1 MNDAPAPAAQAGPIA
16 LVGSGEF
23 LPVMEAVD
31 AALLDGRPA
40 RAVFLPTAAA
50 PEGPE
55 RVDYW
60 LRLGTEHYGRLGAEP
75 VPLAV
80 LDRRDA
86 DDPANAA
93 AVAGAG
99 LVYLSGGNPG
109 YLAETLRGTAV
120 LEAILTAWRAGTA
133 LAGCSAGACAL
144 TAIADDIRTGASH
157 PGLAVVPELVVLPH
171 FDRIERWAPGVVDR
185 RAAGLIPGQILVGID
200 EETALISGNGGWRVE
215 GRQKVWIVDPDG
227 GRTPH
232 GAGAVLALP
241 APAPR
246 YNSVAPG
253 K

>member
-1 MNDAPAPAAQAGPIA
+1 MSEPQVGTTSGPIA

-23 LPVMEAVD
+23 LPAMEAVD
-31 AALLDGRPA
+31 AALLAGRSP
-40 RAVFLPTAAA
+40 RALFLPTASA

-60 LRLGTEHYGRLGAEP
+60 LRLGTEHYGRLGVEP

-80 LDRRDA
+80 LDRREA

-109 YLAETLRGTAV
+109 YLADTLRGTAV
-120 LEAILTAWRAGTA
+120 LAAILAAWQAGAA

-144 TAIADDIRTGASH
+144 TAVAGDTQTGATR

-171 FDRIERWAPGVVDR
+171 FDRIEEWRPGIVDRSLGDLAPG
-185 RAAGLIPGQILVGID
+185 QTLVGID
-200 EETALISGNGGWRVE
+200 EDTALISGDGGWRVD
-215 GRQKVWIVDPDG
+215 GRQNVWLVDADG
-227 GRTPH
+227 RRTPH
-232 GAGAVLALP
+232 PAGAVLALP
-241 APAPR
+241 ATAQG
-246 YNSVAPG
+246 YNPVAPG

>member
-1 MNDAPAPAAQAGPIA
+1 MSDAQASPASGPVA

-31 AALLDGRPA
+31 AALLAGRAP
-40 RAVFLPTAAA
+40 RAVFLPTASAQ
-50 PEGPE
+50 EGPD

-60 LRLGTEHYGRLGAEP
+60 LRLGTEHYDRLGVEP

-93 AVAGAG
+93 AVDGAG

-109 YLAETLRGTAV
+109 YLADALRGTAV
-120 LEAILTAWRAGTA
+120 LAAVLAAWRAGAA

-144 TAIADDIRTGASH
+144 TAVAGDTRTGAIR

-171 FDRIERWAPGVVDR
+171 FDQIERWRPGIVDR
-185 RAAGLIPGQILVGID
+185 SRADLAPGQILVGID
-200 EETALISGNGGWRVE
+200 EETALISGEGGWRVV
-215 GRQKVWIVDPDG
+215 GRQKVWVVEGDG
-227 GRTPH
+227 RRTPH
-232 GAGAVLALP
+232 PAGAVVALP
-241 APAPR
+241 APQGC
-246 YNSVAPG
+246 NSVAPG